1 MLLLSSE
8 KKRGVAVRQSWIF
21 RNLMGTS
28 YGIKL
33 PVCWAENED
42 GDFNAQA
49 GYLNMFHPK
58 FLEFVSLA
66 VTTTE
71 RGTPSPAIITFETG
85 FPRVQYGNAQDSM
98 QLAIQFHP

>member
-1 MLLLSSE
+1 
-8 KKRGVAVRQSWIF
+8 
-21 RNLMGTS
+21 MGTS